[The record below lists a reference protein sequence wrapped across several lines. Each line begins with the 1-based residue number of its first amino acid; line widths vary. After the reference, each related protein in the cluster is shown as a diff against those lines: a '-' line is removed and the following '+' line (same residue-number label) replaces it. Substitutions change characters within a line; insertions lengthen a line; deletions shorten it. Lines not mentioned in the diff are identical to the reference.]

1 MARGDGKKRIHLEIQ
16 QHRKNP
22 VGLFRTTYYDGGK
35 IKHETIGRLTG
46 VGLQELRLIQATLQ
60 GKTVMKDEFKI
71 IGSKEYGATRA
82 MMELAKQTGLDRMI
96 YSRPTTQW
104 ARDALAMIVGRAVY
118 AGSKLALT
126 RVGADSTLWEQSGV
140 NEEGIDV
147 NKHCYEAMD
156 RLLSRQKAIQ
166 KALAKQHLKDN
177 FIILYDITS
186 SYVEGEYEC
195 SQIVDFGYNRDKK
208 KGKKQIVI
216 GLICARDG
224 CPVSV
229 EVFRG
234 NTGDASTVAEKIHAV
249 RDEYGVEDAIFVG
262 DRGMLTQCNLD
273 EIANDDSLAVRTITA
288 LTRAG
293 MARLCEQE
301 GVQLSLFDKE
311 HVVEVI
317 LPDTPGV
324 RYGLCSNPLQAERSR
339 KTRIELIEKTKA
351 KLADIAVPKRRTT
364 DGVLGIRIGKVLNQY
379 KAAKYFLTEIKDG
392 KLNFSVNQSAV
403 AEDEAFDGLYVIR
416 TDAKPE
422 HMAIEEVVAHYR
434 SLAKVEQAFRCL
446 KSPQLE
452 IRPIYHK
459 TDQRIDCHVFICM
472 LSYYLI
478 WHMKQKLKPLLDDDK
493 PGRSKKYSL
502 ASVIER
508 LKSIRKEKVDF
519 QGIITFSI
527 TTPDPTQQQ
536 ILDLLNVS
544 LS

>member
-502 ASVIER
+502 ATVIER